1 MNDFLWGVATSSY
14 QIEGAANKDGTGQS
28 IWDTFCEFPGKV
40 DNFEWTYRYEKRFGL
55 IYVDYKTQKRALSTI
70 DNYSLTAPLESPAT
84 NQR

>member
-40 DNFEWTYRYEKRFGL
+40 DNFEWAYRYEKRFGL
-55 IYVDYKTQKRALSTI
+55 IYVDYKTQKRTPKKSAFYYRQLLL
-70 DNYSLTAPLESPAT
+70 NSPA
-84 NQR
+84 